1 MYCDGQYVTWFEHIE
16 FAISSTEH
24 YLDVQSM
31 SISMRYDGINVTMY
45 AAQIEFLNSQ
55 FSLVPTLNHG
65 YLVHALLGVL
75 WIWTVDPLK
84 SAILQV
90 LQLTQ

>member
-1 MYCDGQYVTWFEHIE
+1 
-16 FAISSTEH
+16 
-24 YLDVQSM
+24 M

-45 AAQIEFLNSQ
+45 AAQIEFLDFQ
-55 FSLVPTLNHG
+55 FFSVSTLNHG
-65 YLVHALLGVL
+65 YFVHALLGVL